1 MSHRPHSALA
11 AFLTRLRHDRRGV
24 SAVEFALLA
33 PVLILIYF
41 GLSELSQGFIA
52 QKRTAHAASII
63 ADLVAQT
70 DVVKKSEVGE
80 VFAIAALSMEPFPNA
95 SLSQRLTSVTRDQ
108 KGDVRVDW
116 SQSQGA
122 ALPALTKKAI
132 VANFPV
138 DLLEKGDSAVMGETS
153 YDYTSPVQYVLPK
166 VTLKGQF
173 YLRPRR
179 VNTVGCSDC

>member
-1 MSHRPHSALA
+1 M
-11 AFLTRLRHDRRGV
+11 AFLGRLGQDKRGV

-33 PVLILIYF
+33 PVMILIYF

-63 ADLVAQT
+63 TDLVAQT
-70 DVVKKSEVGE
+70 DVVKKSELAD
-80 VFAIAALSMEPFPNA
+80 VFGLGALSMAPFPTG
-95 SLSQRLTSVTRDQ
+95 SMSQRITSVTRDQ

-116 SQSQGA
+116 SQSQGP

-132 VANFPV
+132 VVRFPIE
-138 DLLEKGDSAVMGETS
+138 LLEKGESAVMGETS